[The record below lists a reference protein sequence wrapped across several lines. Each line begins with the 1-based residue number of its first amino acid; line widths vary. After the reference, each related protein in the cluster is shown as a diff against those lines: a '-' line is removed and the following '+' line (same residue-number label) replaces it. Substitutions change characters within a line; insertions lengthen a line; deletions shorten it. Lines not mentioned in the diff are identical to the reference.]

1 MASAAYLLCFA
12 VVVVW
17 GVTFTLTKQLLVEM
31 PPMQI
36 LAVRFLLGYGALWV
50 LVPRRLAWQGLG
62 EEWRMALAGVLGVT
76 LYFMLENLALAH
88 GGAGMVSV
96 FVCTSPVLTALLPH
110 LVGHGKRLRFGYW
123 CGFLLAVAGLVL
135 TLVREGGV
143 EIPWQA
149 AGLALLGACAW
160 ALYTLLP
167 LRLPPRG
174 GKEALLAT
182 RRMFFWG
189 LVSMAPLCFLEPA
202 RWSVQPLMEGHNFWR
217 LLALGCVAGACGY
230 AAWNICV
237 ARLGSLRAALFLYIV
252 PVAGVLTAS
261 LFLGEV
267 LTGRVLLGVVL
278 TLAGVALSS
287 FSARKA

>member
-1 MASAAYLLCFA
+1 MAYLLGLA
-12 VVVVW
+12 TVVVW
-17 GVTFTLTKQLLVEM
+17 GVTFTLTKQLLCEM

-36 LAVRFLLGYGALWV
+36 LLVRFLLGYGALWL
-50 LVPRRLAWQGLG
+50 LVPRRLKWQGLS

-76 LYFMLENLALAH
+76 LYFTLENLALAH

-96 FVCTSPVLTALLPH
+96 LVCTSPVLTALLPH
-110 LVGHGKRLRFGYW
+110 VVGHGKRLRLGYW
-123 CGFLLAVAGLVL
+123 CGFLLAGSGVGLTML
-135 TLVREGGV
+135 REGAV
-143 EIPWQA
+143 NVPWQA

-189 LVSMAPLCFLEPA
+189 LVSMAPGCFLEQA
-202 RWSVQPLMEGHNFWR
+202 QWRFSPLLEGHNLWR
-217 LLALGCVAGACGY
+217 LVALGCVAGACCY
-230 AAWNICV
+230 VAWNICV

-252 PVAGVLTAS
+252 PVAGVLTAT
-261 LFLGEV
+261 FALGEA
-267 LTGRVLLGVVL
+267 LTGQVVLGVVL

-287 FSARKA
+287 ISARKA